1 MRVENT
7 DNRDQWDALWA
18 LMDHNADRFARD
30 DESTKMFKLITDFF
44 LNELKLDF
52 VTKEEIEHM
61 IGVLLTNGFENDHD
75 ESQVYI

>member
-1 MRVENT
+1 MKILIRQEY
-7 DNRDQWDALWA
+7 LS
-18 LMDHNADRFARD
+18 RFARD

-75 ESQVYI
+75 DSQAIENTDEIFSV